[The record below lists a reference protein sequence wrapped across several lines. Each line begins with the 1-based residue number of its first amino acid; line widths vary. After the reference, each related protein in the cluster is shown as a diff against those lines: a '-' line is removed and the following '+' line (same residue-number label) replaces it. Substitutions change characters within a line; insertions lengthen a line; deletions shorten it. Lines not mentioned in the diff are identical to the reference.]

1 MNRFLIFKTMDVQA
15 REAMLQ
21 RAERLTE
28 LPLLL
33 LSFAMIPLLL
43 GPLLWEMS
51 HTEETLFFTLD
62 VFIWAIFAADL
73 IVKLAIA
80 PDRLGYARRRWL
92 EVLIVLIPFIRPLR
106 IVRLFVFGARA
117 FGGARRLVNVDFL
130 LVYAIGMVI
139 VAATFVTSFESGHD
153 SITSFPDALWWSFV
167 TVTTVGYGDLSPVTP
182 AGRAIAIVLMLVGI
196 GLFGGLTA
204 NLASAIVKSEDNVE
218 DKVDT
223 LLGEIRELRTQVEE
237 LGTAPEAT
245 VQRVEPTSPSIL
257 QGFSLPGAANIIR
270 GRLSGALS
278 RLSLRRVP
286 AGDVAQQT
294 EIAVEPRGVDMPDA
308 QTFRQAWGKFAT
320 GVSIV
325 TTADSDGSVHGM
337 TANGINSVSLDPLL
351 VLVCAGH
358 TTTSYPLIRDSRRFA
373 INILSEDQQ
382 DIAEYYARPT
392 DQKTGDLDIGI
403 SQTGRGGYVV
413 DGSLAQMDC
422 RVVTEHEAGDHTIF
436 IGEVEEINVGDG
448 RPLLFFEGRF
458 GQISEG

>member
-1 MNRFLIFKTMDVQA
+1 MNRFLIFRTMDMQA
-15 REAMLQ
+15 REAMLL
-21 RAERLTE
+21 RIERLTE

-43 GPLLWEMS
+43 GPLMWELS
-51 HTEETLFFTLD
+51 DYDETLFFTLD
-62 VFIWAIFAADL
+62 VFIWALFAADL
-73 IVKLAIA
+73 LVKLAVA
-80 PDRLGYARRRWL
+80 PNRLAYARRHWL

-106 IVRLFVFGARA
+106 ILRLFVFGARA

-139 VAATFVTSFESGHD
+139 IAATFVTSVERGHD
-153 SITSFPDALWWSFV
+153 SITTFPDALWWSFV

-182 AGRAIAIVLMLVGI
+182 IGRAIAIVLMLVGI
-196 GLFGGLTA
+196 GLFGGITA
-204 NLASAIVKSEDNVE
+204 NLASMIVRSEENVE
-218 DKVDT
+218 ENVES
-223 LLGEIRELRTQVEE
+223 LIEEVRALRAQVGGLETTTE
-237 LGTAPEAT
+237 VAVRRIEAG
-245 VQRVEPTSPSIL
+245 RPSLL
-257 QGFSLPGAANIIR
+257 QGFSLPGTANIIR
-270 GRLSGALS
+270 GRLSGAFS
-278 RLSLRRVP
+278 RLRVGSQRP
-286 AGDVAQQT
+286 T
-294 EIAVEPRGVDMPDA
+294 EAVEPRGEDMPDA

-382 DIAEYYARPT
+382 AIAEYYARPT
-392 DQKTGDLDIGI
+392 DQKTGDLEIPI
-403 SQTGRGGYVV
+403 SMTERGSAIV
-413 DGSLAQMDC
+413 DDSLAQMDC
-422 RVVTEHEAGDHTIF
+422 RVVNEYVAGDHTIF

-458 GQISEG
+458 GQIAGG

>member
-1 MNRFLIFKTMDVQA
+1 MEQALGDSGMNRFLIFRTMDMQA

-21 RAERLTE
+21 RVERLTE

-43 GPLLWEMS
+43 GPIMWELS
-51 HTEETLFFTLD
+51 DYDESLFFTLD

-80 PDRLGYARRRWL
+80 PNRIAYARRHWL

-106 IVRLFVFGARA
+106 ILRLVVFGARA

-139 VAATFVTSFESGHD
+139 IAATFVTSVERGHD

-182 AGRAIAIVLMLVGI
+182 IGRAIAIVLMLVGI

-218 DKVDT
+218 DKVDS
-223 LLGEIRELRTQVEE
+223 LLEEIRELRTQVGE
-237 LGTAPEAT
+237 LGTTTEAA
-245 VQRVEPTSPSIL
+245 VQRVEPGRPSIL

-270 GRLSGALS
+270 GRLSGAFS
-278 RLSLRRVP
+278 RIRGGR
-286 AGDVAQQT
+286 QQPDQAI
-294 EIAVEPRGVDMPDA
+294 EIRGVDMPDA

-325 TTADSDGSVHGM
+325 TTADTDGSVHGM

-358 TTTSYPLIRDSRRFA
+358 TTASYPLIRDSRRFA

-382 DIAEYYARPT
+382 DVAEYFARPT
-392 DQKTGDLDIGI
+392 DQKTGDVDVAIT
-403 SQTGRGGYVV
+403 QTERGGYLV

-436 IGEVEEINVGDG
+436 IGEVEEISVGDG

-458 GQISEG
+458 GQIA

>member
-1 MNRFLIFKTMDVQA
+1 MNRFLIFRTMDIKA

-21 RAERLTE
+21 RVERLTE

-43 GPLLWEMS
+43 GPLMWELS
-51 HTEETLFFTLD
+51 DYDESLFFTLD

-73 IVKLAIA
+73 IARLAIA
-80 PDRLGYARRRWL
+80 PDRVAYARRHWL

-106 IVRLFVFGARA
+106 ILRLFMFGARA

-139 VAATFVTSFESGHD
+139 VAATFVTSVERGHD

-182 AGRAIAIVLMLVGI
+182 IGRAIAIVLMLVGI

-218 DKVDT
+218 DKVDA
-223 LLGEIRELRTQVEE
+223 LLDEVRELRTQVGE
-237 LGTAPEAT
+237 LGTPPEAAA
-245 VQRVEPTSPSIL
+245 QRTEQGGPSLL

-270 GRLSGALS
+270 GRLSGAFS
-278 RLSLRRVP
+278 RISRRRATGEVGSQQP
-286 AGDVAQQT
+286 AEA
-294 EIAVEPRGVDMPDA
+294 IEPRGEDMPDA

-358 TTTSYPLIRDSRRFA
+358 TTASYPLISESRRFA
-373 INILSEDQQ
+373 INILSTEQQ
-382 DIAEYYARPT
+382 AIAEYYARPT
-392 DQKTGDLDIGI
+392 DQKTGDLDIPI
-403 SQTGRGGYVV
+403 SQTERGGYLV

-422 RVVTEHEAGDHTIF
+422 RVVSEHVSGDHTIF

-448 RPLLFFEGRF
+448 SPLLFFEGRF
-458 GQISEG
+458 GQIAEG

>member
-1 MNRFLIFKTMDVQA
+1 MNRFLIFRTMDMQA

-21 RAERLTE
+21 RVERLTE

-43 GPLLWEMS
+43 GPLMWELS
-51 HTEETLFFTLD
+51 DYDESLFFTLD

-73 IVKLAIA
+73 VVKLAIA

-106 IVRLFVFGARA
+106 ILRLFVFGARA

-139 VAATFVTSFESGHD
+139 IAATFVTSVERGHD

-182 AGRAIAIVLMLVGI
+182 IGRAIAIVLMLVGI

-218 DKVDT
+218 DKVDA
-223 LLGEIRELRTQVEE
+223 LLDEVRELRTQVGE
-237 LGTAPEAT
+237 LGTIPEAA
-245 VQRVEPTSPSIL
+245 VPRDEPSRSSIL

-270 GRLSGALS
+270 GRLSGAFS
-278 RLSLRRVP
+278 RISRRRTQEG
-286 AGDVAQQT
+286 AGSQQSDESIET
-294 EIAVEPRGVDMPDA
+294 RGVDMPDA

-382 DIAEYYARPT
+382 AIAEYYARPT
-392 DQKTGDLDIGI
+392 DQKTGDLDIAI
-403 SQTGRGGYVV
+403 SQTERGGYIV

-436 IGEVEEINVGDG
+436 IGEVEEINVEDG

-458 GQISEG
+458 GQIAEG

>member
-1 MNRFLIFKTMDVQA
+1 MNRFLILRTMNIEA

-21 RAERLTE
+21 RVERLTE

-43 GPLLWEMS
+43 GPLMWDLSDYDES
-51 HTEETLFFTLD
+51 LFFTLD

-73 IVKLAIA
+73 LVKLAVA
-80 PDRLGYARRRWL
+80 PDRLGYARRHWL

-106 IVRLFVFGARA
+106 ILRLFVFGARA

-139 VAATFVTSFESGHD
+139 IAATFVTSVERGHD

-182 AGRAIAIVLMLVGI
+182 LGRAIAIVLMLVGI

-218 DKVDT
+218 GKVDA
-223 LLGEIRELRTQVEE
+223 LLDEVRELRTQVGE
-237 LGTAPEAT
+237 LGTPTTGAVEEAA
-245 VQRVEPTSPSIL
+245 SPRQSIL

-270 GRLSGALS
+270 GRLSGAFS
-278 RLSLRRVP
+278 RLSRRRAP
-286 AGDVAQQT
+286 ADGGSQQSA
-294 EIAVEPRGVDMPDA
+294 EAVEPRGEDMPDA

-358 TTTSYPLIRDSRRFA
+358 TTTSYPLIRDSQRFA

-382 DIAEYYARPT
+382 AIAEYYARPT
-392 DQKTGDLDIGI
+392 DQKTGDLEIGI
-403 SQTGRGGYVV
+403 SQTERGGYVV

-422 RVVTEHEAGDHTIF
+422 RVITEQEAGDHTIF

-448 RPLLFFEGRF
+448 KPLLFFEGRF
-458 GQISEG
+458 GQIAEG

>member
-1 MNRFLIFKTMDVQA
+1 MNRYLIFRNMDMRA
-15 REAMLQ
+15 REAMLL
-21 RAERLTE
+21 RIERLTE

-43 GPLLWEMS
+43 GPLMWELS
-51 HTEETLFFTLD
+51 DYDETLFFTLD
-62 VFIWAIFAADL
+62 VFIWALFAADL
-73 IVKLAIA
+73 IVKLAVA
-80 PDRLGYARRRWL
+80 PNRLAYARRHWL

-130 LVYAIGMVI
+130 LVYAIGMVLI
-139 VAATFVTSFESGHD
+139 AATFVTSVERGHD
-153 SITSFPDALWWSFV
+153 SITTFPDALWWSFV

-182 AGRAIAIVLMLVGI
+182 IGRAIAIVLMLVGI

-204 NLASAIVKSEDNVE
+204 NLASMIVRSEENVE
-218 DKVDT
+218 ENVES
-223 LLGEIRELRTQVEE
+223 LIEEVRALREQVGGLETTTE
-237 LGTAPEAT
+237 VAVRRIEA
-245 VQRVEPTSPSIL
+245 RGPSLL
-257 QGFSLPGAANIIR
+257 QGFSLPGTANIIR

-278 RLSLRRVP
+278 RLRSGPRQP
-286 AGDVAQQT
+286 AESVQ
-294 EIAVEPRGVDMPDA
+294 PRGEVMPDS

-373 INILSEDQQ
+373 INILNEDQQ
-382 DIAEYYARPT
+382 AIAEYYARPT

-403 SQTGRGGYVV
+403 SRTEHGGYMV
-413 DGSLAQMDC
+413 DDSLAQMDC
-422 RVVTEHEAGDHTIF
+422 RVVNEYVAGDHTIF
-436 IGEVEEINVGDG
+436 IGEVEEINVSDG
-448 RPLLFFEGRF
+448 KPLLFFEGRF
-458 GQISEG
+458 GQIAGQG

>member
-1 MNRFLIFKTMDVQA
+1 MNRFHIFRSMDLSA
-15 REAMLQ
+15 REAMLL
-21 RAERLTE
+21 RLERLTE

-43 GPLLWEMS
+43 GPLLWDQSE
-51 HTEETLFFTLD
+51 TEESLFFTLD

-73 IVKLAIA
+73 IAKLAIA
-80 PDRLGYARRRWL
+80 PNKIAYARRHWL

-106 IVRLFVFGARA
+106 ILRLFVFGARA

-139 VAATFVTSFESGHD
+139 IAATFVTSVERGHD

-182 AGRAIAIVLMLVGI
+182 MGRAIAIVLMLVGI

-218 DKVDT
+218 GKVDA
-223 LLGEIRELRTQVEE
+223 LLDEIRELRTQVSE
-237 LGTAPEAT
+237 LETTSEVSVEAVAP
-245 VQRVEPTSPSIL
+245 QGPSIL

-270 GRLSGALS
+270 GRLSGAFGRIGRRRATAAAGS
-278 RLSLRRVP
+278 R
-286 AGDVAQQT
+286 QT
-294 EIAVEPRGVDMPDA
+294 EEAIETRGVDMPDA

-325 TTADSDGSVHGM
+325 TTADSDGNLHGM

-358 TTTSYPLIRDSRRFA
+358 TTTSYPLIKDSGRFA

-382 DIAEYYARPT
+382 QIAEYYARPT
-392 DQKTGDLDIGI
+392 DQKTGDLHIAI
-403 SQTGRGGYVV
+403 SQTERGGFTV

-436 IGEVEEINVGDG
+436 IGEVEEINVSDG

>member
-1 MNRFLIFKTMDVQA
+1 MNRYLILRNMDVQA
-15 REAMLQ
+15 REAMLL
-21 RAERLTE
+21 RIERLTE

-43 GPLLWEMS
+43 GPIMWELS
-51 HTEETLFFTLD
+51 DYDETLFFTLD
-62 VFIWAIFAADL
+62 VFIWALFAVDL
-73 IVKLAIA
+73 LVKLAVA
-80 PDRLGYARRRWL
+80 PNRLAYARRHWL
-92 EVLIVLIPFIRPLR
+92 EVLVVLIPFIRPLR

-139 VAATFVTSFESGHD
+139 IAATIVTSVERGQD

-182 AGRAIAIVLMLVGI
+182 AGRAIAVVLMLVGI

-204 NLASAIVKSEDNVE
+204 NLASAIVKSDE
-218 DKVDT
+218 
-223 LLGEIRELRTQVEE
+223 QVEE
-237 LGTAPEAT
+237 N
-245 VQRVEPTSPSIL
+245 VETLIEEVRALREQVGGLETRTDVAVRSIESRRPSFL
-257 QGFSLPGAANIIR
+257 RGFSLPGTANIIR
-270 GRLSGALS
+270 GPLS
-278 RLSLRRVP
+278 RAFSRLR
-286 AGDVAQQT
+286 ATGAQPT
-294 EIAVEPRGVDMPDA
+294 ETVESRGEDMPDA

-325 TTADSDGSVHGM
+325 TTVRTDGDVHGM

-373 INILSEDQQ
+373 INILSEDQRE
-382 DIAEYYARPT
+382 IAEYYARPT
-392 DQKTGDLDIGI
+392 DQKTGDMDIPL
-403 SQTGRGGYVV
+403 SMTERGSAIVE
-413 DGSLAQMDC
+413 GSLAQMDC

-448 RPLLFFEGRF
+448 RPLLFYEGRF
-458 GQISEG
+458 GQIAG

>member
-1 MNRFLIFKTMDVQA
+1 MNRFLIFRTMDVQA

-21 RAERLTE
+21 RVERLTE

-43 GPLLWEMS
+43 GPILWEQS
-51 HTEETLFFTLD
+51 AVEETLFFTLD

-73 IVKLAIA
+73 IAKLAIA
-80 PDRLGYARRRWL
+80 PNRIAYARRHWL
-92 EVLIVLIPFIRPLR
+92 EVLIVVIPFIRPLR

-139 VAATFVTSFESGHD
+139 IAATFVTSFERGHD

-182 AGRAIAIVLMLVGI
+182 MGRAIAIVLMLVGI

-218 DKVDT
+218 GKVDA
-223 LLGEIRELRTQVEE
+223 LLDEIRELRTQVVE
-237 LGTAPEAT
+237 LGTPPEAA
-245 VQRVEPTSPSIL
+245 VQQTEPESPSFL

-270 GRLSGALS
+270 GRLSGAFN
-278 RLSLRRVP
+278 RIGRRR
-286 AGDVAQQT
+286 AQARDSQQQT
-294 EIAVEPRGVDMPDA
+294 VEAVETRGVDMPDA

-325 TTADSDGSVHGM
+325 TTADTDGNVHGM

-382 DIAEYYARPT
+382 AVAEYFARPT
-392 DQKTGDLDIGI
+392 DQKTGDLDADI
-403 SQTGRGGYVV
+403 SQTERGGYVV

-458 GQISEG
+458 GQIAEG